1 MAERYLAFEDF
12 EFDTQLRT
20 LVRGGRAVP
29 LSPRSLD
36 ILSLL
41 IEHPGQVVTKET
53 LMESLWPGDFVQESN
68 LTQHVYLLRRALAAE
83 GCDGLIRTDPRRG
96 YRFVGAVVRRDAEAP
111 SEAGSDA
118 RARHEGS
125 TPPALRL
132 PPFDVSRR
140 AAIAIFAFATLS
152 IALAFGL
159 GVRGERPHPVTA
171 ALNPQA
177 ERAYRLGRY
186 YWNKRREADL
196 RRSLVQ
202 FAIVMRLAPRSALG
216 YSGAADA
223 RFQLWLAE
231 FGTPKGKH
239 ERALATALAQK
250 ALGLDATS
258 AAAQASYGF
267 AMWCK
272 RDGAEARVH
281 FERAIA
287 LDPAYASARQWYGI
301 LALNRGDTKTSIDQL
316 RAAALIDP
324 TSVPIARWLGFA
336 YYYAHRYPEALVQ
349 LRQALELDPNNAEA
363 LLHVA
368 LTQVQLGDR
377 RAALETL
384 GRLPRDQFEPG
395 ELAALTAY
403 ADALAGNSERALWE
417 IRRLETSPLRRQ
429 AGSAS
434 IAAVYAAL
442 GRRSAA
448 LAVLRRPGQMRD
460 QSSIVPK
467 SDPRLAALT
476 LQALPSDN

>member
-1 MAERYLAFEDF
+1 MDSGSSRTYSPLSVTGCWLMWVATIQIFGVEALLDVLLWPARSKKIFSRGRVATPVLITRRGRNIKFSSAGLKKGFLGPCEWRRRRYTTSMAERYLAFEDF

-140 AAIAIFAFATLS
+140 AAIAIFAFVSLS

-223 RFQLWLAE
+223 RFQLWL
-231 FGTPKGKH
+231 
-239 ERALATALAQK
+239 
-250 ALGLDATS
+250 
-258 AAAQASYGF
+258 
-267 AMWCK
+267 
-272 RDGAEARVH
+272 
-281 FERAIA
+281 
-287 LDPAYASARQWYGI
+287 
-301 LALNRGDTKTSIDQL
+301 
-316 RAAALIDP
+316 
-324 TSVPIARWLGFA
+324 
-336 YYYAHRYPEALVQ
+336 
-349 LRQALELDPNNAEA
+349 
-363 LLHVA
+363 
-368 LTQVQLGDR
+368 
-377 RAALETL
+377 
-384 GRLPRDQFEPG
+384 
-395 ELAALTAY
+395 
-403 ADALAGNSERALWE
+403 
-417 IRRLETSPLRRQ
+417 
-429 AGSAS
+429 
-434 IAAVYAAL
+434 
-442 GRRSAA
+442 
-448 LAVLRRPGQMRD
+448 
-460 QSSIVPK
+460 
-467 SDPRLAALT
+467 
-476 LQALPSDN
+476 